1 MLNLLF
7 KHTNSLWVSYGVHW
21 CFINDEKKVRVYAAV
36 RQLVG
41 KKGFECSLREISVCS
56 GVSYSHL
63 HRSWNSQD
71 ALIQDTTKDLFD
83 QITPRID
90 SSGNAFVILFQLFN
104 ALEDVPHSRDY
115 LSRYLKSDD
124 ERGKNPIAE
133 ILLGVFEKAGVSDH
147 RFVAAGT
154 YLSLLSANPK
164 IMSHLR
170 SQFGLPESTDSL
182 TLKFLEQIIKTTT
195 K

>member
-1 MLNLLF
+1 M
-7 KHTNSLWVSYGVHW
+7 SYGAHW
-21 CFINDEKKVRVYAAV
+21 CVINGEKKVRVYEAV

-41 KKGFECSLREISVCS
+41 KKGFDCSLREISVCS

-83 QITPRID
+83 QIIPRLD
-90 SSGNAFVILFQLFN
+90 PSGNAFVILFQLFN
-104 ALEDVPHSRDY
+104 ALEDVSHSRDY
-115 LSRYLKSDD
+115 LSRYLRHDYVD
-124 ERGKNPIAE
+124 NENGKNPIAE
-133 ILLGVFEKAGVSDH
+133 ILLGVFEKAGVSDG
-147 RFVAAGT
+147 RFIAAGT
-154 YLSLLSANPK
+154 YLALLSANPK